1 MYLGIDIG
9 SVSANAVIVNK
20 QKEILGYSVLPSGY
34 DHHKTATEIM
44 KDVCQKSKIE
54 EKEIQAIVGTG
65 YGRNNVVG
73 AVKTVTEITCHAVG
87 VHHLFPDAK
96 MVIDIGG
103 QDSKII
109 WISEDGFAEHFVM
122 NDKCS
127 AGTGRF
133 LEVMA
138 NIMKMDLRE
147 FAWSGYRAQKAYPIS
162 STCTVFAESEVI
174 SAVSMGVPRA
184 EIAAGIFESITKR
197 IAAMIHGEIDMSGII
212 LTGGVAQNIGV
223 VKYLKKRIAGIEI
236 PEQPQ
241 ITGALGAA
249 LLAREYGRIY

>member
-9 SVSANAVIVNK
+9 SVSANAVIIDA
-20 QKEILGYSVLPSGY
+20 QKKILGYSVLPSGY
-34 DHHKTATEIM
+34 DHRKTAAEIV
-44 KDVCQKSKIE
+44 KAVCQKSERKAE
-54 EKEIQAIVGTG
+54 EIRGIVGTG
-65 YGRNNVVG
+65 YGRSNIPG
-73 AVKTVTEITCHAVG
+73 TAKTVTEITCHAVG
-87 VHHLFPDAK
+87 VHHLFPHAR

-103 QDSKII
+103 QDSKVI
-109 WISEDGFAEHFVM
+109 WISEEGFAEHFIM

-138 NIMKMDLRE
+138 NIMKMDLKE
-147 FAWSGYRAQKAYPIS
+147 FAWSGYHAPRAYPIS

-197 IAAMIHGEIDMSGII
+197 IAAMLYGEIDMSGII
-212 LTGGVAQNIGV
+212 LTGGVAQNMGV
-223 VKYLKKRIAGIEI
+223 VKYLKKRIAGIEV
-236 PEQPQ
+236 PQQPQ
-241 ITGALGAA
+241 IMGALGAA
-249 LLAREYGRIY
+249 LLACEYERVN

>member
-9 SVSANAVIVNK
+9 SVSANAVIINK
-20 QKEILGYSVLPSGY
+20 EKRILGYSILPSGY
-34 DHHKTATEIM
+34 DHHKTAVEIV
-44 KDVCQKSKIE
+44 KDVCCKAKIKAE
-54 EKEIQAIVGTG
+54 EIQSIVGTG
-65 YGRNNVVG
+65 YGRKNISG
-73 AVKTVTEITCHAVG
+73 TVKTVTEITCHAVG
-87 VHHLFPDAK
+87 VHHLFPYAR
-96 MVIDIGG
+96 MAIDIGG
-103 QDSKII
+103 QDSKVI
-109 WISEDGFAEHFVM
+109 WISDDGFAEHFIM

-147 FAWSGYRAQKAYPIS
+147 FASRGYEAEKAYPIS

-174 SAVSMGVPRA
+174 SAVAMGVPRA
-184 EIAAGIFESITKR
+184 EISAGIFESITKR
-197 IAAMIHGEIDMSGII
+197 IATMVNVDVDMSGII

-223 VKYLKKRIAGIEI
+223 VKYLKKRLTGIEV

-241 ITGALGAA
+241 IMGALGAA
-249 LLAREYGRIY
+249 LLAYEYEKVN

>member
-9 SVSANAVIVNK
+9 SVSANAVIIDEDK
-20 QKEILGYSVLPSGY
+20 RILGYSILPSGY
-34 DHHKTATEIM
+34 DHHKTAVEIVENICEKSRVKE
-44 KDVCQKSKIE
+44 KDIKRVI
-54 EKEIQAIVGTG
+54 GTG
-65 YGRNNVVG
+65 YGRKNIPG
-73 AVKTVTEITCHAVG
+73 TAKAVTEITCHAVG
-87 VHHLFPDAK
+87 VHHLFPQAK
-96 MVIDIGG
+96 IVIDIGG

-109 WISEDGFAEHFVM
+109 WISEDGFAEHFIM

-138 NIMKMDLRE
+138 NIMKMDIKE
-147 FAWSGYRAQKAYPIS
+147 FSWSGYMAEKAYPIS

-174 SAVSMGVPRA
+174 SAVALGISRA
-184 EIAAGIFESITKR
+184 EISAGIFESIAKR
-197 IAAMIHGEIDMSGII
+197 IVAMMHVDTDMNGII

-223 VKYLKKRIAGIEI
+223 VKYMKKRLPGIEV

-241 ITGALGAA
+241 IMGALGAA
-249 LLAREYGRIY
+249 LLAYEYERVN